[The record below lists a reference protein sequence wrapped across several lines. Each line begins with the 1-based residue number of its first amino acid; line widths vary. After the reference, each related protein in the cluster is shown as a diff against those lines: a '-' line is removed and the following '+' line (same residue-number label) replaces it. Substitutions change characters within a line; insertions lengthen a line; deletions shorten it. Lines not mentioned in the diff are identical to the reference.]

1 MIALL
6 SPAKTMDFEKESSV
20 KATDPRFLEKT
31 AFLSNLLKDMS
42 KEDLKSLMSI
52 SDNLAELNYERYQR
66 MSFKPQTEPALPA
79 LDVFEGDVYKGIDS
93 GTMDKHQWDY
103 AQDHV
108 RILSGL
114 YGLLRPQDKI
124 QAYRLEMG
132 TSLEIDEDR
141 GNLYDFWTEDIT
153 GALKKDLSKFD
164 DPYII
169 NLASNEYFKAANTKE
184 LDAPVLEI
192 KFREWRDGKLKFISF
207 NAKKARGLMARY
219 MMENKTEDIEAL
231 KSFDYEDYSFDE
243 ERSEEMEWLFTREN

>member
-6 SPAKTMDFEKESSV
+6 SPAKTMDFEKEPSV
-20 KATDPRFLEKT
+20 KSTDPRFVEKSS
-31 AFLSNLLKDMS
+31 FLANLLKDMS
-42 KEDLKSLMSI
+42 REELKSLMDI

-66 MSFKPQTEPALPA
+66 MSFQPQTEPALPA
-79 LDVFEGDVYKGIDS
+79 LDVFEGDVYKGINSED
-93 GTMDKHQWDY
+93 MDDHQWDY

-114 YGLLRPQDKI
+114 YGLLRPKDKI

-141 GNLYDFWTEDIT
+141 GNLYDFWTEEIT
-153 GALKKDLSKFD
+153 QTLKKDLSQFD

-169 NLASNEYFKAANTKE
+169 NLASKEYFKAVNTKDIE
-184 LDAPVLEI
+184 APVLEI

-219 MMENKTEDIEAL
+219 MMDQHISNIEAL
-231 KSFDYEDYSFDE
+231 KSFNYEGYAFDE
-243 ERSEEMEWLFTREN
+243 ELSKDREWMFTREN